1 MNAMLSLSAA
11 FGLSAAAGLN
21 AYIPLLLISILAR
34 TGVVHLTAPYDVMG
48 QNWCVVLLAVL
59 CVIEIIVDKVP
70 GADHVNDVIQSF
82 VRPTAGAILFASQ
95 AGTITGVHPGVWI
108 VIGLLFSGLVHGTKM
123 AIRPV
128 VNVTTAGIGAPV
140 MSVLE
145 DLISTVMTLVAIFAP
160 VLVVLAGFAMSWVA
174 WMAYKQFR
182 TRPVVVRAVPQPEA
196 RPVPQRLMV
205 STVRV
210 GGGEEELVGS
220 GWSGGV

>member
-1 MNAMLSLSAA
+1 MNAMLNLSAA

-48 QNWCVVLLAVL
+48 QNWCVILLAVL
-59 CVIEIIVDKVP
+59 CVVELIVDKVP

-95 AGTITGVHPGVWI
+95 TGTITGVHPGVWI

-123 AIRPV
+123 AVRPV
-128 VNVTTAGIGAPV
+128 VNLTTAGVGAPV
-140 MSVLE
+140 VSVLE
-145 DLISTVMTLVAIFAP
+145 DLISTVMSLVAIFAP
-160 VLVVLAGFAMSWVA
+160 VLVLLAGAGMSWVA
-174 WMAYKQFR
+174 WKAYRKFR
-182 TRPVVVRAVPQPEA
+182 TKPVVVTAVPQPEN
-196 RPVPQRLMV
+196 RPVPQRITV
-205 STVRV
+205 SSVRIL
-210 GGGEEELVGS
+210 GNEEELVGS

>member
-48 QNWCVVLLAVL
+48 QNWCVILLSVL
-59 CVIEIIVDKVP
+59 CVVEIIVDKVP

-95 AGTITGVHPGVWI
+95 TGTITGVHPGVWI
-108 VIGLLFSGLVHGTKM
+108 VIGLLFSGMVHGTKM

-145 DLISTVMTLVAIFAP
+145 DLMSTVMSLVAIFAP
-160 VLVVLAGFAMSWVA
+160 VLVVAAGFGMSLVA
-174 WMAYKQFR
+174 WKAYKNSA
-182 TRPVVVRAVPQPEA
+182 PSPSSSELSPSPKIAPSP
-196 RPVPQRLMV
+196 
-205 STVRV
+205 ST
-210 GGGEEELVGS
+210 S
-220 GWSGGV
+220 WSLPSA